1 MSTIKIAR
9 QPEAENLAQAKDLS
23 QNILDNWNFMTW
35 RRLLADDVIFSLR
48 LEPIGI
54 DRVRDLNAFGGNLQ
68 VEGLEEAI
76 RVLKSIYD
84 DIKRGLCITTEIVSG
99 YDVALLGALA
109 LESTKEGAAE
119 ISWPIV
125 IYMEFNPE
133 HRICVLTIAVVDL
146 QPLSNAIRSAAQIGA
161 QSAA

>member
-1 MSTIKIAR
+1 MKIVR
-9 QPEAENLAQAKDLS
+9 QLEAEDLAQAKDLS
-23 QNILDNWNFMTW
+23 QNILDNWDFMTW
-35 RRLLADDVIFSLR
+35 HRLLADEVVLSLR
-48 LEPIGI
+48 LGSVGI
-54 DRVRDLNAFGGNLQ
+54 DGIDDLNAVGGNLQ
-68 VEGLEEAI
+68 VEGVEDAI
-76 RVLKSIYD
+76 RVLNSIYD

-99 YDVALLGALA
+99 YDVALLGDLT
-109 LESTKEGAAE
+109 LESTKEGDAVN
-119 ISWPIV
+119 SWPIV